1 MCRGSVAV
9 FLTIPLGAGSL
20 HSIIFHDAIQLAL
33 AGCKF
38 SWAAQVL
45 QCFSALDEPLP
56 LVADAPIATD
66 IDLLQELFLRDRL
79 ASVDSLPS
87 GFQIGPVGWCQTLH
101 ISPLVW
107 AAPKCSLPIL
117 LGVTNGK
124 TPSCTGFS
132 GFAWGLITSQL
143 RRAAISTCLG
153 PIVSATC
160 AILMH

>member
-1 MCRGSVAV
+1 MTSGGGEVSSFWSALVEAD
-9 FLTIPLGAGSL
+9 TGSL

-56 LVADAPIATD
+56 LVADAPIAID
-66 IDLLQELFLRDRL
+66 INLLQELFLRDRL
-79 ASVDSLPS
+79 ASFDSLP
-87 GFQIGPVGWCQTLH
+87 QDPRLAPVGWCQTLH

-124 TPSCTGFS
+124 CQVAPDSQVPHGVSSPPS
-132 GFAWGLITSQL
+132 
-143 RRAAISTCLG
+143 
-153 PIVSATC
+153 
-160 AILMH
+160 